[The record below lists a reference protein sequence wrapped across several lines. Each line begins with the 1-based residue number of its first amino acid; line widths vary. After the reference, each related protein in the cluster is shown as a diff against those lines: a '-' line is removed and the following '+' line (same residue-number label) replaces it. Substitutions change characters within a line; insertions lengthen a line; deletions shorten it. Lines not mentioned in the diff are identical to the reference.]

1 MATKLIQSPTEEDP
15 PLPKTLREE
24 ALEVVKEWRDELK
37 MQYEN
42 SPSESLVPE
51 LYIVAQIVA
60 LLEPTATHYQ
70 T

>member
-1 MATKLIQSPTEEDP
+1 MAKLTQSPTEEDP

-24 ALEVVKEWRDELK
+24 ALEVAKEWRDELTTA
-37 MQYEN
+37 YTA
-42 SPSESLVPE
+42 SPTEVLSAE
-51 LYIVAQIVA
+51 LYLVNQIVS